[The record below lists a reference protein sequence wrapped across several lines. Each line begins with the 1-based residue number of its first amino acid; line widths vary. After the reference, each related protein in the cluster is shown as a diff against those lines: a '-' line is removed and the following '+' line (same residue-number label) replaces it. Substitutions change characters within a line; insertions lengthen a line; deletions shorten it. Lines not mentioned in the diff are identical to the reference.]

1 MRSLP
6 SSAFH
11 GAWVAAALLT
21 GSWAYGGEPE
31 IREALKPSLPPDA
44 KIEEIRPSPVPGVYE
59 VRINADEIYYVD
71 GTGRYLFQ
79 GSLLDTKAR
88 ANLTRERVEALHPLT
103 IEKAPLQDAIAVKHG
118 AGSRKLVLFA
128 DPNCSHCKKLEAELQ
143 AVDDVTVYTFL
154 IPILG
159 PDSSQKARNI
169 WCSADRAQTWS
180 NWMLKSAEPPK
191 VECADT
197 SALTR
202 NVNLATRYKVSGTPT
217 LFFEDGSRIVGPAN
231 AAALESRMA
240 SITKK

>member
-1 MRSLP
+1 MSFLP
-6 SSAFH
+6 TSAFH
-11 GAWVAAALLT
+11 GAWVAAALLI

-44 KIEEIRPSPVPGVYE
+44 KIEEIRPSPVPGIFE

-88 ANLTRERVEALHPLT
+88 ANLTRERVESLHPLT
-103 IEKAPLQDAIAVKHG
+103 FEKAPLQDAIAIKHG

-128 DPNCSHCKKLEAELQ
+128 DPNCSYCRKLEAELE
-143 AVDDVTVYTFL
+143 AVDDVTVYAFM

-159 PDSSQKARNI
+159 PDSNAKARNI
-169 WCSADRAQTWS
+169 WCNADRAQTWS
-180 NWMLKSAEPPK
+180 NWMLKSTEPPK
-191 VECADT
+191 IECPDT

-202 NVNLATRYKVSGTPT
+202 NVNLATRHKVSGTPT
-217 LFFEDGSRIVGPAN
+217 LFFEDGSRIVGPVS
-231 AAALESRMA
+231 AAAVEARLKSSA
-240 SITKK
+240 KK